1 MPEPINGVRPA
12 AGSIRVTLVV
22 DEVEFEPGAE
32 GELEFEVKPDEL
44 LELHDADPLGEL
56 DAPPVDE
63 PATLEAVGAVDPMD
77 PLPADV
83 YVVGD
88 LDVPEPVLLD
98 VAGLIVD
105 VVVVDAEGEGINGGT
120 VPDWAATAWAAETV

>member
-44 LELHDADPLGEL
+44 LELDDADPLGEL